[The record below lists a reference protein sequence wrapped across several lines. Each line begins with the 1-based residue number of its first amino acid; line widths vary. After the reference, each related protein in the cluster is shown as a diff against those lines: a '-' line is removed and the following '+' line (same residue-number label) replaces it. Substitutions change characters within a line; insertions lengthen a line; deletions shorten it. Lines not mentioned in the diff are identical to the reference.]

1 MTALVQAPSTGGR
14 LRAVGRRVL
23 MSEYLILYLCIALFV
38 GLWFIVPTIA
48 SPYNISSLLSNM
60 WPLFVVAI
68 GQTFVLIIAGIDLS
82 QGAVISVTSVLGASF
97 IAQSANPII
106 FEKSPLWG
114 VLLFENGA
122 ILHGSDFGILV
133 AIAAMLVVGALVGA
147 FNGVAVAFARI
158 PPFMV
163 TLGTSMFLAAFAIL
177 LVKSENI
184 IDLPDGFQAIGQ
196 EFGIGGDFEF
206 FSIAMIIAL
215 VLGVTAHFVLSRTV
229 FGRWLYAIGINPRN
243 AAVSGVPVRKV
254 VILTYV
260 FSGFCAAVAS
270 VIYTSRVDQGRPTL
284 GEPFLLDI
292 IAAAVIG
299 GTSLAG
305 GRGKILWTF
314 YGVIFLTLL
323 GNAMSLLNVP
333 YFYVAIVKGSVILF
347 AALIDVARRRIL
359 LQGA

>member
-1 MTALVQAPSTGGR
+1 MTALAQALSMGGR
-14 LRAVGRRVL
+14 MRALGRRVL
-23 MSEYLILYLCIALFV
+23 MSEFLILYLCIVLFA
-38 GLWFIVPTIA
+38 GLWLIVPTIA

-82 QGAVISVTSVLGASF
+82 QGAVISVTSVVGASF
-97 IAQSANPII
+97 IAQSANPIV

-122 ILHGSDFGILV
+122 ILHGSALAIPV
-133 AIAAMLVVGALVGA
+133 AIGAMLLVGLLIGALNGA
-147 FNGVAVAFARI
+147 AVAYARI

-163 TLGTSMFLAAFAIL
+163 TLVMSMFLAAFAIL

-184 IDLPDGFQAIGQ
+184 IDLPDAFQAIGQ

-206 FSIAMIIAL
+206 FSVAMIMAL
-215 VLGVTAHFVLSRTV
+215 MLGAVAHFVLSRTV

-254 VILTYV
+254 IVLTYV
-260 FSGFCAAVAS
+260 FSGFCAAMAS
-270 VIYTSRVDQGRPTL
+270 IIYTSRVDQGRPTL

-305 GRGKILWTF
+305 GRGKVLWTL
-314 YGVIFLTLL
+314 YGVVFLTLL

-333 YFYVAIVKGSVILF
+333 FFYVAIVKGSVILF

-359 LQGA
+359 LQGT

>member
-1 MTALVQAPSTGGR
+1 MTALTTTPSPGSR
-14 LRAVGRRVL
+14 VRALGRRVL

-38 GLWFIVPTIA
+38 GLWFVVPTIA
-48 SPYNISSLLSNM
+48 TPYNISSLLSNM

-122 ILHGSDFGILV
+122 IMHGSDLGIPV
-133 AIAAMLVVGALVGA
+133 AIGVMLLVGALVGA
-147 FNGVAVAFARI
+147 FNGVAVAIARI

-163 TLGTSMFLAAFAIL
+163 TLVTSMFLAAFAIL

-184 IDLPDGFQAIGQ
+184 IDLPDGFQAIGE

-206 FSIAMIIAL
+206 FSIAMIIAIA
-215 VLGVTAHFVLSRTV
+215 VGVVAHLVLSRTV

-243 AAVSGVPVRKV
+243 ATVSGVPVRKV
-254 VILTYV
+254 VVLTYV

-270 VIYTSRVDQGRPTL
+270 IIYTSRVDQGRPTL

-305 GRGKILWTF
+305 GRGKILWTL

-347 AALIDVARRRIL
+347 AALIDVARRRIV
-359 LQGA
+359 LQSA